1 MTGICAL
8 IGGESC
14 DLESKAKIILSLMRI
29 RGSDSRAFS
38 QSVPG
43 GAKIIIGICDFTG
56 SQSFPNQAVP
66 LALDGVFFGEDAR
79 PNKPGTVGPNR
90 LIQTP
95 GAFAFLTSLQDQLI
109 AGRDI
114 LGQKPLYFG
123 RTDEGTVAFTSLRTP
138 LVSMGIR
145 EPSLFLPAKSFERRL
160 EDARLCVTSLS
171 SSQNKNR

>member
-1 MTGICAL
+1 VI
-8 IGGESC
+8 SNR
-14 DLESKAKIILSLMRI
+14 KAKIILSLMRI

-95 GAFAFLTSLQDQLI
+95 GAFCFLDFAPRS
-109 AGRDI
+109 ANSGK
-114 LGQKPLYFG
+114 GHP
-123 RTDEGTVAFTSLRTP
+123 RTETP
-138 LVSMGIR
+138 L
-145 EPSLFLPAKSFERRL
+145 F
-160 EDARLCVTSLS
+160 
-171 SSQNKNR
+171 